1 MSSMSDY
8 DVIVV
13 GAGPAGSTMARQAAK
28 RGVNVL
34 LIDKEKFPRVKPC
47 AGGVIG
53 KVKDMLDFDISS
65 VIQRDVYGQR
75 FYSPSGLLIDCTR
88 PEVSGFMVMREE
100 FDHLLFEKAKEA
112 GAKALDGNRVVNAT
126 QDKEGVAVETENG
139 ERFTAEYLVGA
150 DGINGVV
157 ARSIG
162 FYDGWKGSSA
172 ALCIEVEAEVG
183 KDIVEKICG
192 VEYDSEGVSIDIYF
206 GPVPYG
212 YAWCFPKRTHLSVGV
227 GVPQD
232 KVSNLKNTFNE
243 WFEEFKKKHEIEPE
257 ILSDL
262 SFRVPYS
269 GAVKRTFMGRTV
281 LLGDAAGF
289 ANPFS
294 AEGISEAIGSGII
307 AAQVIERAVRT
318 KDPKILKEYEK
329 GWKAAF
335 GEDLSV
341 AKSLAKL
348 MFKNEK
354 NMETILS
361 LAHRDP
367 VISDYMYKLIAGKVS
382 YKQFK
387 STVIKT
393 IVRKYPRAGL
403 SLYL

>member
-1 MSSMSDY
+1 MSDY

-13 GAGPAGSTMARQAAK
+13 GAGPAGSTMARRAAQ

-34 LIDKEKFPRVKPC
+34 LIDKKKFPRVKPC

-53 KVKDMLDFDISS
+53 MVKDMLDFDISE
-65 VIQRDVYGQR
+65 VVHRDVYGQR
-75 FYSPSGLLIDCTR
+75 FYSPSGLLIECVR
-88 PEVSGFMVMREE
+88 PEISGFLVMREE
-100 FDHLLFEKAKEA
+100 FDNLLFKKAKEA
-112 GAKALDGNRVVNAT
+112 GANALDGTKVVNAT
-126 QDKEGVAVETENG
+126 QDSGGVVVETSDG
-139 ERFTAEYLVGA
+139 ERFTAKYLVGA

-157 ARSIG
+157 AGSVG
-162 FYDGWKGSSA
+162 FYDGWRDDTA

-183 KDIVEKICG
+183 KEVVEKICG
-192 VEYDSEGVSIDIYF
+192 VEYDEEGVSIDIYF

-212 YAWCFPKRTHLSVGV
+212 YAWCFPKRSHLSLGV
-227 GVPQD
+227 GAPQN
-232 KVSNLKNTFNE
+232 KVHNLRDTFNQ
-243 WFEEFKKKHEIEPE
+243 WFENFKQKHGIEPE
-257 ILSDL
+257 IFSDL

-269 GAVKRTFMGRTV
+269 GAVKRTYLGRTI

-294 AEGISEAIGSGII
+294 AEGISEAIQSGII
-307 AAQVIERAVRT
+307 AAPVIEQAIEQ
-318 KDPKILKEYEK
+318 DNPKILKEYEK

-361 LAHRDP
+361 LAHKDP
-367 VISDYMYKLIAGKVS
+367 LISDYMYRLIAGKVS

-387 STVIKT
+387 STVVKT
-393 IVRKYPRAGL
+393 IIRKYPRAGV
-403 SLYL
+403 SLYI